1 MSSEKMIGL
10 IFNELQTQISE
21 YLRLREELARK
32 RAEHTLTG
40 KRIAL
45 IQETTKK
52 AEDRGL
58 FVQDSELLCR

>member
-1 MSSEKMIGL
+1 MPSKELIGL
-10 IFNELQTQISE
+10 IFNELQAQSSE
-21 YLRLREELARK
+21 YLKLRGELDRK
-32 RAEHTLTG
+32 KAEQILAG

-58 FVQDSELLCR
+58 FVQDS